1 LGTRIYKRNF
11 RSKKSIKGASFS
23 ATTRIILLFSFIL
36 ISVISISKEKI
47 GLVYNGPSTFFSNI
61 YYSIYKYADIE
72 TPPSTNSKRLEIS
85 INSTNIIIN
94 FENQKYVE
102 EISNYNYLIDNIFKD
117 YFQRRVY
124 VIANDCLIK
133 NENEFVSSIFYDWS
147 ENSEFIIKKD
157 NTLFKIKSELPIG
170 ENIIKIPSKWIKINF
185 VGYTG
190 EATLNGQKIII
201 KNEMEFP
208 STEFFLET
216 PFENISFDLSNVYNN
231 YKIKLLS
238 EIILKEIKF
247 EKIIAVFDLE
257 NGIEIIGKNKS
268 VWISKNTDEILSY
281 DNAIFVSPYGI
292 LEKNK
297 NIQFH
302 GIPVFAYEKNKT
314 IYLISSYG
322 EIISLGTRSIYRD
335 LERSPASI
343 NIEKDLINIISFG
356 GKKYTIDLKN
366 GGLYYNGETT
376 IIDNNIRLI
385 TEKEFQL
392 TNKNIFIYNNYV
404 KITKKK

>member
-1 LGTRIYKRNF
+1 M
-11 RSKKSIKGASFS
+11 
-23 ATTRIILLFSFIL
+23 
-36 ISVISISKEKI
+36 
-47 GLVYNGPSTFFSNI
+47 
-61 YYSIYKYADIE
+61 
-72 TPPSTNSKRLEIS
+72 
-85 INSTNIIIN
+85 
-94 FENQKYVE
+94 
-102 EISNYNYLIDNIFKD
+102 
-117 YFQRRVY
+117 
-124 VIANDCLIK
+124 IK

-170 ENIIKIPSKWIKINF
+170 ESIIKIPSKWIKINF

-216 PFENISFDLSNVYNN
+216 PFENINFDLSNVYDN

-247 EKIIAVFDLE
+247 EKIIAIFNLE